1 MQIGRRKK
9 KKKGSREA
17 RVSLVAM
24 ELYHASDTFSSFPRW
39 RFFIETIRRRKG
51 KGRNITHVVNQCVL
65 ILTFNCVIKSGCM
78 ERRGA
83 QPTVHLAIILESV
96 VRFLVAKSPGGI
108 AKDVLF
114 FFIGDKSFR
123 ESWFKQKEKGTTVY

>member
-1 MQIGRRKK
+1 MV
-9 KKKGSREA
+9 E
-17 RVSLVAM
+17 
-24 ELYHASDTFSSFPRW
+24 E
-39 RFFIETIRRRKG
+39 E
-51 KGRNITHVVNQCVL
+51 
-65 ILTFNCVIKSGCM
+65 
-78 ERRGA
+78 GA

-114 FFIGDKSFR
+114 FIGDKSFR